1 MNSFK
6 KIGKL
11 EAEIRELESK
21 IKEKE
26 SILPAHSIKPEM
38 IKGIKLYHLNIIYL
52 TRHYKGFIYKYPE
65 RHDRSDSIFKPG
77 WVSSLSFES

>member
-1 MNSFK
+1 MNSLK

-11 EAEIRELESK
+11 EVEIRELESK

-38 IKGIKLYHLNIIYL
+38 IQEIENLEEELKNKRGKLKQIKL
-52 TRHYKGFIYKYPE
+52 R
-65 RHDRSDSIFKPG
+65 
-77 WVSSLSFES
+77 